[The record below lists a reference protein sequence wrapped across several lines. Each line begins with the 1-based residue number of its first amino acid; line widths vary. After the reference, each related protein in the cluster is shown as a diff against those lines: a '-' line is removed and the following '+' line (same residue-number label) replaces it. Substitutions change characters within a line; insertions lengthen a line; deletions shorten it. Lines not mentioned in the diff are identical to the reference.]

1 MRSITDY
8 VHEGRHQTAPPSP
21 EAQAADGPLD
31 APRETEAT
39 FEEIER

>member
-1 MRSITDY
+1 MRSTTDH
-8 VHEGRHQTAPPSP
+8 VHEGRDQTAPPSP
-21 EAQAADGPLD
+21 DAQVADGPLD